1 MTPEKII
8 DYSGTYDE
16 YLRSQGLI
24 EKTRAA

>member
-16 YLRSQGLI
+16 YLRSQGLV
-24 EKTRAA
+24 EKSRAA